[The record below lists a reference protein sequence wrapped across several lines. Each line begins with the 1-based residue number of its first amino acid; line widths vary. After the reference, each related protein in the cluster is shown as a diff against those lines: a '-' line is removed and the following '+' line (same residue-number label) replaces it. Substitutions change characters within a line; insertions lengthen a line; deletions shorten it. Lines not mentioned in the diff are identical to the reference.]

1 MVIFPRTGI
10 WKPGPELASLW
21 KTGQTDF
28 MFSIEH
34 EFDSTTVTLVDEG
47 QAPLQEDVTLNAFAE
62 CVTIE
67 QLDSRTDQVQ
77 KITLSYTQV
86 QDLAAALD
94 LPEGVYRL
102 QREED

>member
-1 MVIFPRTGI
+1 
-10 WKPGPELASLW
+10 
-21 KTGQTDF
+21 